1 MIVEELELK
10 TTFGLWL
17 LMACKMAAEKGFLFL
32 KPAAIVRRAVLSP
45 KFVTF
50 DDENVKS
57 AVVDEV
63 L

>member
-1 MIVEELELK
+1 MVY
-10 TTFGLWL
+10 
-17 LMACKMAAEKGFLFL
+17 KMAAGKDFLFL